1 MSLSI
6 FFLSNE
12 LPVLLSTTRTKTY
25 TTTLKNRSLL
35 INRRPFFPG
44 PRFVTNKF
52 RTSTYYIDSLLKLS
66 SMSLSR
72 MVKVSPERRK
82 GIKMSINIHRV
93 WYIIKDSKKNTP
105 NLYYYI
111 NFVNDVFTSELLSI
125 KISVLTSL
133 VDF

>member
-1 MSLSI
+1 
-6 FFLSNE
+6 
-12 LPVLLSTTRTKTY
+12 
-25 TTTLKNRSLL
+25 
-35 INRRPFFPG
+35 
-44 PRFVTNKF
+44 
-52 RTSTYYIDSLLKLS
+52 
-66 SMSLSR
+66 